1 LLLVIGYWLLYIVT
15 EDFFKIHYSLY
26 WLDETNQQ
34 LMTRYQ
40 QPVKNSLLNSAFV
53 LLPSPKESGGLAFNK
68 TATMPTVRKIINDPV
83 YGFITI
89 DHPLI
94 LQIISHPVYQ
104 RLRNIHQMAFAHL
117 VYPGAVHSRLHHSL
131 GAYHLMCTALSELK
145 SKAIDISAEEE
156 LGAKVAILLHDV
168 GHGPFSHALENELV
182 NNVSHEVISLLLMEK
197 LNIEFGG
204 QLQTAIEI
212 FTNKHPKKFLHQL
225 VSGQLDVD
233 RLDYLNRDSFF
244 TGVAEGVIGYDRILK
259 MLTVTDGNLVVEEKA
274 IYSIEKFLVSRRLM
288 YWQVYLHK
296 TVLGAEM
303 MLVKIIRRA
312 KELIAAGKAVAAA
325 TDELSFFLSTGFPA
339 QNPDANFSIKQHLD
353 MFCRLDDHDVMATI
367 KNWSN
372 HSDKILATLCRSIVE
387 RNLLKVKLQAHPFD
401 ESLVREK
408 RKEAGDKL
416 GLSENDSAYFVFTGE
431 ASNTTYNPGDE
442 RINILYKDGTIKDI
456 SKVDNALIQHN
467 LSGTV
472 KKYYICY
479 LR

>member
-1 LLLVIGYWLLYIVT
+1 
-15 EDFFKIHYSLY
+15 
-26 WLDETNQQ
+26 
-34 LMTRYQ
+34 
-40 QPVKNSLLNSAFV
+40 
-53 LLPSPKESGGLAFNK
+53 
-68 TATMPTVRKIINDPV
+68 MPTVRKIINDPV

-131 GAYHLMCTALSELK
+131 GAYHLMCTALNELK
-145 SKAIDISAEEE
+145 GKGVEITAEEE

-182 NNVSHEVISLLLMEK
+182 KDVPHEAISILLMEK
-197 LNIEFGG
+197 LNNELGG
-204 QLQTAIEI
+204 QLKTAIDI
-212 FTNKHPKKFLHQL
+212 FTNKHSKKFLYQL

-233 RLDYLNRDSFF
+233 RMDYLNRDSFF

-259 MLTVTDGNLVVEEKA
+259 MLTVKDGNLVVEEKA

-296 TVLGAEM
+296 TVLSAEM

-312 KELIAAGKAVAAA
+312 KELIVAGETVTAA
-325 TDELSFFLSTGFPA
+325 TDELSFFL
-339 QNPDANFSIKQHLD
+339 QNADSSSPIEQHLET
-353 MFCRLDDHDVMATI
+353 FCRLDDHDIMATI
-367 KNWSN
+367 KNWS
-372 HSDKILATLCRSIVE
+372 HHPDKILATLCRSLVE
-387 RNLLKVKLQAHPFD
+387 RNLLKVKLQAEPFD
-401 ESLVREK
+401 IAFVKEK
-408 RKEAGDKL
+408 TKEACDKL
-416 GLSENDSAYFVFTGE
+416 GISEKESGYFVFTGE

-442 RINILYKDGTIKDI
+442 RINILFKDGTVKYI

-479 LR
+479 WRV